1 VTPGDPVL
9 SVVRGQPTGE
19 EVAALTVA
27 LLAAAARAA
36 RGRAA
41 GQPEAVTG
49 WARRSSLLRDPVS
62 RGPGGWRRSGLP
74 GARHGLPG

>member
-1 VTPGDPVL
+1 MTAGGPVL

-27 LLAAAARAA
+27 LAVAAARASPA
-36 RGRAA
+36 AAA
-41 GQPEAVTG
+41 GLPEPLTG
-49 WARRSSLLRDPVS
+49 WARRASLLRGPVS

-74 GARHGLPG
+74 G